1 MKDHWL
7 AAAVAVAAV
16 LLWGLVLI
24 ALEPRRSRVYLSNDW
39 ADSEVWRGQP

>member
-1 MKDHWL
+1 MREAWL

-24 ALEPRRSRVYLSNDW
+24 ALEPRRSRVFLSSDW
-39 ADSEVWRGQP
+39 ADNETWRGQP